1 MKVKLIQ
8 KVNINQQKKTLFRII
23 KLFEFRKQIHNDPF
37 KLIFNNRNL
46 KFTIILPSIYYLL
59 V

>member
-8 KVNINQQKKTLFRII
+8 KVNINQQKKPLFRII
-23 KLFEFRKQIHNDPF
+23 KLFEFRKQIHKDPF
-37 KLIFNNRNL
+37 KLIFNNINL